1 MPKGFKSIGK
11 ETLMRL
17 LAVIGEAAAAKDF

>member
-1 MPKGFKSIGK
+1 MPKGFKSLGK

-17 LAVIGEAAAAKDF
+17 LGVNGEAAAAKDF